1 MAATRGSV
9 VSEDEHG
16 GIPNSRKT
24 IWMRRPTKR
33 SQLARRAP
41 GKAAKIGAVIVQT
54 TTNDKFS
61 LLESALRQGGFWERL
76 DTARKLASAKPSDF
90 RILIKPDLELF
101 NLGEPTGTDPEL
113 VEHLID
119 LLCQRNYRCV
129 AIGDAHNA
137 WDLWLENRDV
147 CVLAELVGYR
157 FVTKHKHPYDVVDL
171 GEEILA
177 GGFPPACVL
186 RGTGLAKQWIDAQF
200 RINFAKNKT
209 HEEFGYAL
217 CLHNLLSIL
226 PLRDKEY
233 HYRHRLKAWDVCVDL
248 LKRTPAHFN
257 IIDAFVSNHGSEGT
271 RAAHPLETRTIIA
284 SANALLADWA
294 GALKMQIDPYVSA
307 INAKALRDVGLPK
320 RYEIVGDLSPYQDW
334 KNVPPIL
341 LESVRRRNEAPT
353 ISRAVKPWFQSVN
366 RELFPFKDVL
376 NDQINALAT
385 KYLAN
390 LDSNALAF
398 WGMVGVNYGIGFI
411 HSSLEAFQTMYS
423 KEHLQW
429 KDVPLDIDLTDY
441 SPADYEAVLEYMRP
455 LQMIIG
461 QTPAEPNGL
470 RWRYLDGSVLF
481 EFSRLIHA
489 PFKDF
494 VARVDISKAVQ
505 SMNDYIGGAC
515 VPVKRDRTG
524 RIIYQ
529 AERNIYLVQPNW
541 MVLFGGKV
549 IDVGKL
555 EYIQYKQRE
564 HQISWR
570 TLKSNNGSAEFDDGI
585 VTFSREN
592 AHQTRVT
599 IVARQKFTLPLFWQA
614 VNMDLNP
621 KIKDFLVVD
630 AYSRYFTRTIAN
642 FEAQYQDR
650 ECRIGKPWNLDEG
663 ESDSATPLNMKA
675 IIETLTTMG
684 NALQKN
690 FGGLSD
696 VAQALGLTWKNG
708 AREPIRVDEHGFRYF
723 QGVVPA
729 PEQRAQATSATSLL
743 NTLSKIRGG
752 AGGFFKDLAEAMEKD
767 LGVARAKQ
775 GKAV

>member
-1 MAATRGSV
+1 
-9 VSEDEHG
+9 
-16 GIPNSRKT
+16 
-24 IWMRRPTKR
+24 MRRPTKR
-33 SQLARRAP
+33 RQLDTRAP
-41 GKAAKIGAVIVQT
+41 VKAAKIIRAVITQT
-54 TTNDKFS
+54 TANNKFF
-61 LLESALRQGGFWERL
+61 LLASALKQTGFWEQL
-76 DTARKLASAKPSDF
+76 DTARKLAGAEPSDF

-101 NLGEPTGTDPEL
+101 NPGDPTGTDPEL

-119 LLCQRNYRCV
+119 LLCQRDYRCV
-129 AIGDAHNA
+129 AVGDACNV

-147 CVLAELVGYR
+147 CVLAELVGYH
-157 FVTKHKHPYDVVDL
+157 FVTKHKHTYDVVDL
-171 GEEILA
+171 REEIRA
-177 GGFPPACVL
+177 AGFPAESVL
-186 RGTGLAKQWIDAQF
+186 RGTGLAKRWLDAQF

-217 CLHNLLSIL
+217 CVHNLLGIL

-233 HYRHRLKAWDVCVDL
+233 HYRHRLKWSDVCADL
-248 LKRTPAHFN
+248 LKRTPVHFN

-271 RAAHPLETRTIIA
+271 RAAHPLQTRTIIA
-284 SANALLADWA
+284 STNVLLADWA
-294 GALKMQIDPYVSA
+294 GALKMQIDPYLSP
-307 INAKALRDVGLPK
+307 INAKALRDIGLPK

-341 LESVRRRNEAPT
+341 LESVRKRNEAPA
-353 ISRAVKPWFQSVN
+353 ISRAVKPWLQSVN
-366 RELFPFKDVL
+366 KELFPFKDMF

-390 LDSNALAF
+390 LDSDALAF
-398 WGMVGVNYGIGFI
+398 WGMVAVNYTIGFI
-411 HSSLEAFQTMYS
+411 HNSLEAFRTMYN
-423 KEHLQW
+423 KERLRW
-429 KDVPLDIDLTDY
+429 KDAPLDIDLADY
-441 SPADYEAVLEYMRP
+441 SPSDYEAVLEYMAP
-455 LQMIIG
+455 LQTIIC

-515 VPVKRDRTG
+515 VPIKRDRTG

-529 AERNIYLVQPNW
+529 AERNIYLPQPNW

-555 EYIQYKQRE
+555 EYVQYNQRE
-564 HQISWR
+564 HKISWR
-570 TLKSNNGSAEFDDGI
+570 TLKSNNDSAQFDDGI
-585 VTFSREN
+585 VTFAREN
-592 AHQTRVT
+592 GDQTRVT

-614 VNMDLNP
+614 VNMDMNP

-630 AYSRYFTRTIAN
+630 AYSRYFTQTIAN
-642 FEAQYQDR
+642 FEAQYQGR

-663 ESDSATPLNMKA
+663 ESDSGPPLNLEA
-675 IIETLTTMG
+675 IIETLAMLS

-690 FGGLSD
+690 FGGLSG
-696 VAQALGLTWKNG
+696 ALRALGLTRKNG
-708 AREPIRVDEHGFRYF
+708 GREPIKVDEDGFRHF
-723 QGVVPA
+723 KGVAAIPLR
-729 PEQRAQATSATSLL
+729 RAQPTGATNLL
-743 NTLSKIRGG
+743 NMLSKVRGE
-752 AGGFFKDLAEAMEKD
+752 AGGFFKDLAEAMQKD
-767 LGVARAKQ
+767 LGVALAEE
-775 GKAV
+775 GKSV